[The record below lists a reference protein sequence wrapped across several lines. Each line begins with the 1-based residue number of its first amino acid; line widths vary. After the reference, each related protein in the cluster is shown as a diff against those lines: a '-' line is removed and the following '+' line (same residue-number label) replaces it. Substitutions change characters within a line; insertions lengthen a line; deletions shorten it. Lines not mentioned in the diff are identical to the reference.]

1 MGKDHNSS
9 KKGYLGRVPRRDQN
23 KDPLKDTIKDPLKE
37 PSREPVKEPSKDRLK
52 GGGRCGAAKL
62 FGGRGW
68 HMGRDTIGRGVETR
82 NPGGCMLRPAI
93 RFRFRAYG
101 IAQGSRL

>member
-52 GGGRCGAAKL
+52 GGGAAAERQSFL
-62 FGGRGW
+62 EAEAGTWGG
-68 HMGRDTIGRGVETR
+68 I
-82 NPGGCMLRPAI
+82 PLGG
-93 RFRFRAYG
+93 
-101 IAQGSRL
+101 GSRHGTQADVC

>member
-52 GGGRCGAAKL
+52 GGGGPLRSGKAFWRPRLAH
-62 FGGRGW
+62 GEGYHWAG
-68 HMGRDTIGRGVETR
+68 GRDTEPRRMYAKTCYSV
-82 NPGGCMLRPAI
+82 
-93 RFRFRAYG
+93 
-101 IAQGSRL
+101 